1 DEVGGAAGRERHDHA
16 QRPVGI
22 ALCGNPGGEED
33 ENTEE
38 NPLHV
43 SSDSMGSE
51 IARLS
56 RADLSKALVSI
67 SRLCASAAVACWVGR
82 PSETRFSHCSVSSRI
97 GPRSSP
103 SAMSP
108 GG

>member
-1 DEVGGAAGRERHDHA
+1 ADVARGAAAVLHHHLLAEQLRHARLQDAADEVGGAAGRERHDHA

-22 ALCGNPGGEED
+22 ALCSNPGGEED
-33 ENTEE
+33 ENTEK

-56 RADLSKALVSI
+56 RADLSKALLSI
-67 SRLCASAAVACWVGR
+67 SRLCASAAV
-82 PSETRFSHCSVSSRI
+82 
-97 GPRSSP
+97 
-103 SAMSP
+103 
-108 GG
+108 